1 MTLPQYKD
9 LHITP
14 LRLFVPTLLLSFFSI
29 SAQASEQS
37 AAQSLLNPSRITVPA
52 LSNVEFADSTQP
64 FSKVEQGGKDAAMSL
79 ALLKILPPDWKI
91 VFHNDLIETMKK
103 KVSWAGGDQWPY
115 VLQRLLEANKLQAVI
130 DWSNRRVS
138 LSQQQKKPEKTTIV
152 NKGSAPKVLSTSPA
166 PLAKTTSEKGVAPL
180 PTLTPQA
187 KVASLNQ
194 TAWRGEVG
202 STLKDTVFRWS
213 ATQTCS
219 AGGNWRV
226 IWDTPVDYRIEAPL
240 NFNGDFKAGLNGIF
254 GLYQHAK
261 KPLYA
266 YTNSTQCLIKVT
278 DK

>member
-9 LHITP
+9 LHILP
-14 LRLFVPTLLLSFFSI
+14 LRLCVPTLLFSLI
-29 SAQASEQS
+29 STSVQAVEQT
-37 AAQSLLNPSRITVPA
+37 AAKALLNPSRVSVPE

-64 FSKVEQGGKDAAMSL
+64 FGKVEQGGKDAAMSL

-130 DWSNRRVS
+130 DWNNRRVS
-138 LSQQQKKPEKTTIV
+138 LSQQPKKAAKTTIA
-152 NKGSAPKVLSTSPA
+152 NTESTAKVLPVPIA
-166 PLAKTTSEKGVAPL
+166 PLTKATPEKGAGPL
-180 PTLTPQA
+180 QAIAPQA
-187 KVASLNQ
+187 KIANLNQ
-194 TAWRGEVG
+194 PTWRGEVG

-213 ATQTCS
+213 ATQSCS

-240 NFNGDFKAGLNGIF
+240 LFNGDFKAALNGIF